1 MTWSDLKSLN
11 RTRAAI
17 GSTVVLAAFFALPA
31 EAQRA
36 GANNEDEAAPSARQE
51 DGRVIPTIRTA
62 VYDRLNEAQICMEE
76 GDLECASRT
85 LDRVQ
90 AMRDLNNYEVA
101 QTYNFRAFLAFETDD
116 YQTALD
122 SYIALLA
129 LPHEDMPDGMIQ
141 SSMRNLATLYLQL
154 EDYENGL
161 VTYIEWMAL
170 PSVEPRSSDY
180 YLLATIYYQIE
191 RYADGIPAIQQAIEL
206 ANARGEIGEEGWFQ
220 LLYVFY
226 FQLEQTDKVIET
238 LTFMVENWAKK
249 TWVLALAGQLSGEG
263 RENETLAL
271 YEAAYDSGW
280 LDRGPEHVQF
290 ANILLQAGS
299 PYKAA
304 VLLDEGLT
312 DGMIESTEQ
321 NWRLS
326 AQAWQM
332 AQEHENA
339 LPAFERASLIADD
352 GEVDRMLTTSLIRL
366 ARWEECTV
374 AARRALT
381 RDLDRPDLVNMYLG
395 QCLMSVGKFDEARAA
410 YEVAA
415 RSDRTERDAQR
426 FMQYLQTL
434 IARDRTNR
442 EALRSLE
449 LN

>member
-1 MTWSDLKSLN
+1 MTWSSLKRLKGIC
-11 RTRAAI
+11 AAI
-17 GSTVVLAAFFALPA
+17 SLTAVCVLFALPA

-36 GANNEDEAAPSARQE
+36 GAGNDDQAAAPSSRQQ

-76 GDLECASRT
+76 GDLECANQT

-116 YQTALD
+116 YDTALD
-122 SYIALLA
+122 AYEAMLA
-129 LPHEDMPDGMIQ
+129 LPHEDMPDGLIQ

-154 EDYENGL
+154 ERYDEGL
-161 VTYIEWMAL
+161 EAYQEWMAL
-170 PSVEPRSSDY
+170 PSVEPSSGDY

-191 RYADGIPAIQQAIEL
+191 RYADGIPAIEQAIEL

-226 FQLEQTDKVIET
+226 FQLEQTDRVIET
-238 LTFMVENWAKK
+238 LTFMVENWTKK
-249 TWVLALAGQLSGEG
+249 TWALALAGQLSGQG
-263 RENETLAL
+263 REAETLAL

-280 LDRGPEHVQF
+280 LDRGGELVQF
-290 ANILLQAGS
+290 ANLLLQGGA

-304 VLLDEGLT
+304 ILLEEGLN
-312 DGMIESTEQ
+312 DGTIESTEQ

-332 AQEHENA
+332 AQEHEKA
-339 LPAFERASLIADD
+339 LPAFERASTLADD

-366 ARWEECTV
+366 ARWDECTV

-381 RDLDRPDLVNMYLG
+381 RELGRPDLVNMYLG
-395 QCLMSVGKFDEARAA
+395 QCLMSVGEYAQARTA
-410 YEVAA
+410 YETAA
-415 RSDRTERDAQR
+415 RDERSERDAGR

-434 IARDRTNR
+434 VQRAQTNR
-442 EALRSLE
+442 EALASLD
-449 LN
+449 N